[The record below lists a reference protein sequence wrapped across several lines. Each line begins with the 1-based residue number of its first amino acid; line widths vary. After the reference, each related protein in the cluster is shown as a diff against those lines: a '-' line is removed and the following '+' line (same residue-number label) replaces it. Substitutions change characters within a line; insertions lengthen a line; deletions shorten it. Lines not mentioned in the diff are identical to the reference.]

1 MKPIRWLL
9 QEWKSVV
16 RSPKTVVPLLGILL
30 IPMLYSGT
38 YLWAFWDPYARMEKL
53 PVAVVNEDRSVVYE
67 GKTFAIGDELVAELK
82 KDAAFDWHFVDRAE
96 AEQGLMRYRY
106 YFEVVIPD
114 SFSQRATTI
123 GAAQPTPLELVFKAN
138 EGVNYSVSRIGQTGV
153 ETIRQKLSQRLIE
166 SYAEGIFAQFEEVR
180 GGMRQAADGAR
191 ELAAGAAGADNGA
204 RQLAD
209 AAAAKQPAV
218 AQLAQGA
225 QDAASGAARLA
236 AGAQALQSG
245 AGQLSG
251 GLAQLGD
258 GLKPLQAG
266 GAQLAG
272 GLTQAADGAGRLEQ
286 SLGGFAAAHPE
297 LAKDAALQA
306 LQTGGK
312 QLAAGAAPLVKG
324 AGDLSAGL
332 GAYAQKQ
339 AEASA
344 GGGELAANS
353 KELTAGAASLQK
365 GSESLA
371 QGTKTLSAGWS
382 DMTVNLQALEVGL
395 RQLADGGA
403 KLADSL
409 SDGADRLAAVNGAQP
424 LYAMLANPV
433 HLREESVH
441 RLPNY
446 GTGMAPFFI
455 SVSLYVGALLLST
468 VFPMRDTAQPAPSAG
483 IWFVSK
489 FAILAALSLGQ
500 VIVAALVLTWGVGLQ
515 PLNAFQL
522 VGFMFVCSL
531 AFMALIQL
539 LVAALDNVG
548 RFIGI
553 LLLVLQLTATSGTFP
568 VELVPTFLRT
578 VHAYLP
584 ITYTVEGLRAIISTG
599 DTPLLWRDAGVVAAF
614 GAASAL
620 LTLLM
625 MRLQLGRGGKQ
636 PPEQQPRLE
645 RADGRP

>member
-9 QEWKSVV
+9 QEWKTVV
-16 RSPKTVVPLLGILL
+16 RSPKTFVPLLGILL

-38 YLWAFWDPYARMEKL
+38 YLWAFWDPYARVERL

-67 GKTFAIGDELVAELK
+67 GKTYAIGNELVEELK
-82 KDAAFDWHFVDRAE
+82 KDAAFDWHFVNREE
-96 AEQGLMRYRY
+96 AEMGLERYKY

-114 SFSQRATTI
+114 SFSQRATSI
-123 GAAQPTPLELVFKAN
+123 SAAQPTPLELIFKAN

-166 SYAEGIFAQFEEVR
+166 SYAEGIFGQLEQVR
-180 GGMRQAADGAR
+180 SGMQQAESGAR
-191 ELAAGAAGADNGA
+191 ELASGASAADAGA

-225 QDAASGAARLA
+225 QDAAGGAAQLA
-236 AGAQALQSG
+236 AGADALQHG

-251 GLAQLGD
+251 GLAQLGEAV
-258 GLKPLQAG
+258 KPLQAG
-266 GAQLAG
+266 STQLAEG
-272 GLTQAADGAGRLEQ
+272 TAQAAEGAGRLEQ
-286 SLGGFAAAHPE
+286 VIGGFAATRPE
-297 LAKDAALQA
+297 LRQDAALQA
-306 LQTGGK
+306 IEAGGK
-312 QLAAGAAPLVKG
+312 QLAAGAGPLAQG

-332 GAYAQKQ
+332 AAYAQKL
-339 AEASA
+339 AEASSGAVELA
-344 GGGELAANS
+344 GKSKELAA
-353 KELTAGAASLQK
+353 GASALQK
-365 GSESLA
+365 GNESLA
-371 QGTKTLSAGWS
+371 QGAKTLSTGWS
-382 DMTVNLQALEVGL
+382 DMTGHLQALEGGL
-395 RQLADGGA
+395 RQLTDGGT

-409 SDGADRLAAVNGAQP
+409 AEGAGRLAEVNGTQP

-468 VFPMRDTAQPAPSAG
+468 VFPMRETAQPAPSAG

-500 VIVAALVLTWGVGLQ
+500 VIVAALVLTLGVGLQ
-515 PLNAFQL
+515 PLNAMQM
-522 VGFMFVCSL
+522 VWFMFVCSL

-539 LVAALDNVG
+539 LVAAFDNVG

-568 VELVPTFLRT
+568 VELVPAFLRT

-584 ITYTVEGLRAIISTG
+584 ITYTVEGLRTIISTG
-599 DTPLLWRDAGVVAAF
+599 DTSLLWRDTGVVAAF
-614 GAASAL
+614 GASSAL
-620 LTLLM
+620 LTLLVM
-625 MRLQLGRGGKQ
+625 QLRLGSGGKQ
-636 PPEQQPRLE
+636 PPETTS
-645 RADGRP
+645 RPEWSDSRP